1 VVTVLIAGGGS
12 GGHVFPMVAVGDAV
26 RAAAPSAEV
35 VYVGTA
41 RGMEARLVPAR
52 GDRLEL
58 LRVEPLR
65 GGGVRG
71 FLEGAVRAMASLPAA
86 RALVARIRPD
96 VVLSVGGYA
105 SGPVS
110 LAARIAGVPLALL
123 EPNSILGLAN
133 RLLAPLVRRAYV
145 AFPEVEKRF
154 RPSVV
159 MRSGVPLRGAF
170 AAAPYAAVPG
180 RMRVLLLGG
189 SQGAAALNTALPEA
203 IALAVRSAPE
213 VSVIHQTGRDR
224 DEAVRA
230 RYAELGIADRA
241 TVTAFIDDVAAA
253 IAGADLVVQRAGA
266 GAVAE
271 LCAIGRP
278 TLFVP
283 FPVAAVDHQTTN
295 ARSLSDVGAAL
306 FVAQSEATPLR
317 LAAEIEA
324 LARDPARR
332 VRMAEGAR
340 ARGVPDAAARVA
352 ADLLRLAEG
361 RAR

>member
-1 VVTVLIAGGGS
+1 MTVLIAGGGS

-41 RGMEARLVPAR
+41 RGMEARLVPAH
-52 GDRLEL
+52 GGRLEL
-58 LRVEPLR
+58 LRVNPLR
-65 GGGVRG
+65 GGGLRG
-71 FLEGAVRAMASLPAA
+71 FVNGAMRALASLPAA

-170 AAAPYAAVPG
+170 AAAAYAPLPG
-180 RMRVLLLGG
+180 RMRVLVLGG
-189 SQGAAALNTALPEA
+189 SQGAAALNERVPEA
-203 IALAVRSAPE
+203 IALAARSAPE
-213 VSVIHQTGRDR
+213 VSIVHQSGKGRDQ
-224 DEAVRA
+224 AVAA
-230 RYAELGIADRA
+230 RYAELGIAERA

-253 IAGADLVVQRAGA
+253 IAGADLVIERSGA

-271 LCAIGRP
+271 ISAIGRP
-278 TLFVP
+278 SLFVP
-283 FPVAAVDHQTTN
+283 YPFAADDHQTTN
-295 ARSLSDVGAAL
+295 ARSLSDVGAAV
-306 FVAQSEATPLR
+306 FVPQVEATPLR

-324 LARDPARR
+324 LARNPGRR
-332 VRMAEGAR
+332 TRMAEAAR
-340 ARGVPDAAARVA
+340 ARGAPDAAARVA
-352 ADLLRLAEG
+352 EDLLRLAEG